1 MKVRQL
7 RSIGAG
13 VLSLLMFSTLGYAAA
28 DREVRLTEL
37 ENQMK
42 QVATETEMGTYGANT
57 ALARPNVDG
66 ESWFFTFDLLFWR
79 TKVGG
84 TEYAYTDNDVFA
96 ALPHKGRKKH
106 IEFDWDWGLRFGV
119 GYNFEHD
126 GWDLQA
132 QYTWYDTNGSDST
145 RAGQNSS
152 VIPLRG
158 SASITDDPA
167 TPAVE
172 TPFISCASAKSMFDF
187 EYNNIDVELGRDFYV
202 SSTLSLRPFWGL
214 KSAWIDQKQTTR
226 YTGGGTYTIPG
237 LGTLALGLGGNTVHV
252 KESCDFWGLG
262 PRTGVDTRWYVGNG
276 VSIFGNVSGALLFG
290 YFDVDH
296 KERYSFLA
304 SNRIHL
310 HANRHAFSPTVQFQ
324 MGLRYDTY
332 LHNDRHHLG
341 IGFGFEGQYWWR
353 QNQMLK
359 IDDFEELKYERYS
372 EDVAFYGLTA
382 DVKFDF

>member
-1 MKVRQL
+1 MKMRQL

-13 VLSLLMFSTLGYAAA
+13 ILSFLLISSMGYAAA
-28 DREVRLTEL
+28 DREVRLCEL

-42 QVATETEMGTYGANT
+42 QVGTETEMGTFGART

-66 ESWFFTFDLLFWR
+66 KNWFVMFDLLFWK

-84 TEYAYTDNDVFA
+84 TDFAYTDNDLFA
-96 ALPHKGRKKH
+96 ALPHKGRMKH
-106 IEFDWDWGLRFGV
+106 MEFDWDWGLRFGL
-119 GYNFEHD
+119 GYHFEHD

-132 QYTWYDTNGSDST
+132 QYTWYDTDGSDST

-152 VIPLRG
+152 VIPLKG
-158 SASITDDPA
+158 SAFITNNPA
-167 TPAVE
+167 NPDE
-172 TPFISCASAKSMFDF
+172 SPFINCASAKSMFDF
-187 EYNNIDVELGRDFYV
+187 KYNNIDLELGRDFYV

-226 YTGGGTYTIPG
+226 YTGGGTFNLENIDVI
-237 LGTLALGLGGNTVHV
+237 ALGLGGNTVHV

-262 PRTGVDTRWYVGNG
+262 PRTGVDTRWYMGNG
-276 VSIFGNVSGALLFG
+276 ISIFGNISGALLLG

-296 KERYSFLA
+296 RERFSLLE
-304 SNRIHL
+304 SSRIHL

-332 LHNDRHHLG
+332 LHNDRHH
-341 IGFGFEGQYWWR
+341 IGVGLGFEGQYWWR

-359 IDDFEELKYERYS
+359 IDDFEAFKYERYS
-372 EDVAFYGLTA
+372 EDLAFYGITG
-382 DVKFDF
+382 DIKFDF